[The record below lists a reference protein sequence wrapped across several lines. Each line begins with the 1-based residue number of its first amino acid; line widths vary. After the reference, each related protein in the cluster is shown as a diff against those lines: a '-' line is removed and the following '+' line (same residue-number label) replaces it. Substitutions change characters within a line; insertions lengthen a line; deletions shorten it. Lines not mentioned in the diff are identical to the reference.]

1 MPVRKDGF
9 LADLRRRHRLRGKV
23 EPDPSPNLA
32 DFSESADSVVART
45 KKLLKDRIGRD
56 ALWIARRK
64 KKQP

>member
-1 MPVRKDGF
+1 
-9 LADLRRRHRLRGKV
+9 V

-64 KKQP
+64 KKEP